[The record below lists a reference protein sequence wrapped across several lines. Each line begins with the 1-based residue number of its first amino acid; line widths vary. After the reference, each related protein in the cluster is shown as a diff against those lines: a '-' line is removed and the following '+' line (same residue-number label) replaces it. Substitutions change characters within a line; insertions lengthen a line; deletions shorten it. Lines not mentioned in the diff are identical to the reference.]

1 MITFSRTVPG
11 VYDPPT
17 GAWSDPTTT
26 TITGEGIVK
35 KDGDPAR
42 YLALNL
48 ILAQAPTIFFTPHTN
63 LRAWT
68 PEFVMPG
75 DTTVLNGITF
85 TVRDV
90 APFAPDGKY
99 VVTSNI
105 IVSV

>member
-1 MITFSRTVPG
+1 MITFSRQVSG
-11 VYDPPT
+11 SYDPVT
-17 GAWSDPTTT
+17 GAWTDPTTT

-35 KDGDPAR
+35 KDGDPLR
-42 YLALNL
+42 YQALNL
-48 ILAQAPTIFFTPHTN
+48 IPSQAPTIFFTPSTN

-68 PEFVMPG
+68 PEFVMLG

-90 APFAPDGKY
+90 APFAPDGTY

-105 IVSV
+105 IVQA